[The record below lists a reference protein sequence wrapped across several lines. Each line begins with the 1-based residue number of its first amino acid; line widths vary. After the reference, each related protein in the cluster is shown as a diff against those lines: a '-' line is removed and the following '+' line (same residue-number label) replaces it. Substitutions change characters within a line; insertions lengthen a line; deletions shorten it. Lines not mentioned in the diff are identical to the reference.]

1 VVPNGRTDDPLG
13 SAGPA
18 GLDVTS
24 GPGREREAR
33 APGPP
38 WLREPIHL
46 HFLCNT
52 LHLLQGLVH
61 RDPDRVERMLDELCE
76 LLIHLLHSTRVPDVP
91 VRDELSALHA
101 YASLQ
106 KLRFQG
112 RLDVDFD
119 VDAATLDRRVPGF
132 LLYPLMENAVKFGL
146 ETGPTPVT
154 VRVSASGQG
163 GRLRLEVANTGQWIS
178 REAAERLGR
187 GHGLALDSVR
197 ERLEELFPGQHRF
210 TISEEG
216 GWVRAVI
223 ELPAR

>member
-1 VVPNGRTDDPLG
+1 MAP
-13 SAGPA
+13 S
-18 GLDVTS
+18 DVGMTS
-24 GPGREREAR
+24 TGGREPRS
-33 APGPP
+33 PGPP

-91 VRDELSALHA
+91 LRDELSALHA

-112 RLDVDFD
+112 RLEVDFD
-119 VDAATLDRRVPGF
+119 VDAAMLDRRLPGF
-132 LLYPLMENAVKFGL
+132 LLYPLVENAVKFGL
-146 ETGPTPVT
+146 ETGPTPAT
-154 VRVSASGQG
+154 VRVSASGGEPG
-163 GRLRLEVANTGQWIS
+163 GRLRLEVANTGAWVS
-178 REAAERLGR
+178 RDTAERLGR
-187 GHGLALDSVR
+187 GHGLALENVR

-210 TISEEG
+210 TISEQS

-223 ELPAR
+223 DLPAR